1 LKKPAAAATPAKQK
15 AASTPASDAKA
26 APAADKPLDKTQL
39 FINSIK
45 ESVSVSELKTLYP
58 KSKSI
63 KMQKRKV
70 GPTKKSIQFA
80 FINFESE
87 AECAEAFKAHTQIGG
102 EKVNISY
109 AFAQGKKPEQKP
121 ANAAAKKP
129 EQKTPTDATKTK
141 AAPANENA
149 KKKEKKKPGS
159 CDLAVRQRKTDVRLF
174 AEEKQLST
182 NSIYV
187 GQLPEHVVED
197 DIKASNKGVR
207 PGFAFVAFA
216 DDSSAAAAIKLGP
229 SLTLK
234 NTQLKVAYQSKR
246 PTAAE

>member
-1 LKKPAAAATPAKQK
+1 MKKPAAAATPAKQK
-15 AASTPASDAKA
+15 AASDAQA
-26 APAADKPLDKTQL
+26 TPAADKPLDKTQL

-45 ESVSVSELKTLYP
+45 ESVSVSEMKALYP

-80 FINFESE
+80 FINFETE

-121 ANAAAKKP
+121 GNAAKKP
-129 EQKTPTDATKTK
+129 EQKTPADAPKTK

-159 CDLAVRQRKTDVRLF
+159 
-174 AEEKQLST
+174 
-182 NSIYV
+182 
-187 GQLPEHVVED
+187 
-197 DIKASNKGVR
+197 
-207 PGFAFVAFA
+207 
-216 DDSSAAAAIKLGP
+216 
-229 SLTLK
+229 
-234 NTQLKVAYQSKR
+234 
-246 PTAAE
+246 